1 MERPPLTVRPV
12 ARATAAAAAAARGVC
27 AGLATYA
34 LAGGLITLV
43 GWAARIRR
51 LTAWDGGEHHMFVNT
66 ALGAV
71 CAATGLLLLARHQPS
86 ASSSNRIR
94 RFLIIVLGAG
104 AILIGGATLVEHL
117 GALDLGIDTLLVR
130 RPWGEKAAAP
140 GRMGPPASLSY
151 AFLGIALVL
160 ATRPDRRLR
169 AVASVLGLIVAT
181 MALLALTG
189 HLFGANR
196 LYAVPHWTGIA
207 MQTASVLLALGLGM
221 VAAIPEC
228 QPARALQGEG
238 AAPALAR
245 RALPFVIGLP
255 MLLGWL
261 RLKGQSMGLFDGPM
275 GTAMVVVILI
285 VVQCGLLWWSV
296 SALSAREA
304 ATRQAREAAE
314 AASRAKDQFLA
325 VLSHELRTPL
335 TPVVTL
341 VQMLQRD
348 SSALPAGVRDAVGTI
363 RRNLDLELRLIDDLL
378 DLTRISRGK
387 LSLHLQ
393 ELDPHEVIRR
403 VIDLC
408 NADIRAKGLTLDLR
422 LHARRTM
429 VEGDSARLHQV
440 LWNLLRNSIKFTP
453 HGGAI
458 IVATTNDPQEH
469 NLVVRVQDTGIGI
482 EPDALRRIF
491 LAFEQGSGSVSR
503 QFGGLG
509 VGLAL
514 SRAIVEAHGGAIT
527 AQSPGRNLGSTF
539 TLSLPLARTAA
550 EVKVPAAALAPS
562 SAAAPCQT
570 ADTAN
575 DRIQECLR
583 ILLVE
588 DHADTARAMSRLLD
602 DFGWRVRTADS
613 VAGALLAAEVEP
625 FDVLLCDVGLPDG
638 SGLDLMRQL
647 LRRSSST
654 QPVKGIAIS
663 GFGME
668 QDIQSSL
675 DAGFAAHLVKPVDIN
690 ELHAAVQQLVKS
702 PRPAAEY
709 ATDAKT
715 V

>member
-1 MERPPLTVRPV
+1 
-12 ARATAAAAAAARGVC
+12 
-27 AGLATYA
+27 
-34 LAGGLITLV
+34 
-43 GWAARIRR
+43 
-51 LTAWDGGEHHMFVNT
+51 
-66 ALGAV
+66 
-71 CAATGLLLLARHQPS
+71 
-86 ASSSNRIR
+86 
-94 RFLIIVLGAG
+94 
-104 AILIGGATLVEHL
+104 
-117 GALDLGIDTLLVR
+117 
-130 RPWGEKAAAP
+130 
-140 GRMGPPASLSY
+140 
-151 AFLGIALVL
+151 
-160 ATRPDRRLR
+160 
-169 AVASVLGLIVAT
+169 
-181 MALLALTG
+181 
-189 HLFGANR
+189 
-196 LYAVPHWTGIA
+196 
-207 MQTASVLLALGLGM
+207 
-221 VAAIPEC
+221 
-228 QPARALQGEG
+228 
-238 AAPALAR
+238 
-245 RALPFVIGLP
+245 
-255 MLLGWL
+255 
-261 RLKGQSMGLFDGPM
+261 
-275 GTAMVVVILI
+275 
-285 VVQCGLLWWSV
+285 LLWWSV
-296 SALSAREA
+296 SALAAREA

-314 AASRAKDQFLA
+314 AANRAKDQFLA

-348 SSALPAGVRDAVGTI
+348 SSELPAGLRDAIGTI

-393 ELDPHEVIRR
+393 PLDPHEVIRR

-422 LHARRTM
+422 LHARRTL
-429 VEGDSARLHQV
+429 VDGDSARLHQV

-458 IVATTNDPQEH
+458 IVATTNDPQDRS
-469 NLVVRVQDTGIGI
+469 LVVRVQDTGIGI

-491 LAFEQGSGSVSR
+491 LAFEQGSGTVSR

-539 TLSLPLARTAA
+539 TLSLPLARTATDLQA
-550 EVKVPAAALAPS
+550 PRAAIAPS
-562 SAAAPCQT
+562 SAAAPFPILAAT
-570 ADTAN
+570 AQ
-575 DRIQECLR
+575 DRVSECLR

-690 ELHAAVQQLVKS
+690 ELHAAVQELVRS
-702 PRPAAEY
+702 APTVAAT
-709 ATDAKT
+709 AAR
-715 V
+715 

>member
-1 MERPPLTVRPV
+1 
-12 ARATAAAAAAARGVC
+12 
-27 AGLATYA
+27 LAVYA
-34 LAGGLITLV
+34 LIGGLITFV
-43 GWAARIRR
+43 GWGAHLRR
-51 LTAWDGGEHHMFVNT
+51 LTSWDAGDHHMFANT
-66 ALGAV
+66 ALAAV
-71 CAATGLLLLARHQPS
+71 CAATALLFLCRGRQPPSRAARS
-86 ASSSNRIR
+86 AAIA
-94 RFLIIVLGAG
+94 LGAV
-104 AILIGGATLVEHL
+104 AALIGAATLFEHITSL
-117 GALDLGIDTLLVR
+117 NLGIDTLLVR
-130 RPWGEKAAAP
+130 RPWGDRAVAP
-140 GRMGPPASLSY
+140 GRMGPPASVSY
-151 AFLGIALVL
+151 TLLGIALAL
-160 ATRPDRRLR
+160 ATQSTRRAR
-169 AVASVLGLIVAT
+169 AMASALGLIVAT
-181 MALLALTG
+181 IALLSLTG
-189 HLFGANR
+189 YLFGANR
-196 LYAVPHWTGIA
+196 LYAVPQWTGIA
-207 MQTASVLLALGLGM
+207 MQTASVLLALGLAV
-221 VAAIPEC
+221 VAAVPEC
-228 QPARALQGEG
+228 EPARALQGEG

-304 ATRQAREAAE
+304 AARQAREAAE

-341 VQMLQRD
+341 VQMLQRE
-348 SSALPAGVRDAVGTI
+348 SNLPLDVREAVGTM

-387 LSLHLQ
+387 LSLRLQ
-393 ELDPHEVIRR
+393 LLDPHEVIRR

-422 LHARRTM
+422 LVARQAL
-429 VEGDSARLHQV
+429 VEADSARLHQV
-440 LWNLLRNSIKFTP
+440 LWNLLRNSIKFTS

-458 IVATTNDPQEH
+458 IVATTNDPQER

-539 TLSLPLARTAA
+539 TLSLPLARQAIEAA
-550 EVKVPAAALAPS
+550 VSTAAALAPS
-562 SAAAPCQT
+562 VVAAAASSSSACPATTT
-570 ADTAN
+570 AAHGGVE
-575 DRIQECLR
+575 ECLR

-602 DFGWRVRTADS
+602 DFGWSVRTADS

-668 QDIQSSL
+668 QDVQSSL

-690 ELHAAVQQLVKS
+690 ELHAAVRELVKA
-702 PRPAAEY
+702 PPKPVGNAPVAN
-709 ATDAKT
+709 ALQI
-715 V
+715 